1 MLPQLSVNTGEDG
14 RDIFQ
19 GMVHLALHAKRIYIA
34 KDSTM
39 VLVNRELF
47 VLIRI
52 VASFVTASALIF
64 FTSSL
69 SGEDLFK
76 NNNEIK
82 QLDVLS
88 AEIRAE
94 LVDGI
99 QQRINQLG
107 EVPEKNP
114 FRKFYCVEL
123 AKEVHELSD
132 LTEKQRMLFD
142 NYNVRS
148 FEVQLR
154 RMMEYT
160 NNSDVKSLMDELE
173 IVKRELRNSANL
185 IDKRKSKLIRQRTA
199 YIVLFVIF
207 WIVLYLYYSR
217 GIIFKKGDAD

>member
-1 MLPQLSVNTGEDG
+1 M
-14 RDIFQ
+14 I
-19 GMVHLALHAKRIYIA
+19 
-34 KDSTM
+34 
-39 VLVNRELF
+39 LVKRELF

-52 VASFVTASALIF
+52 VASFLTASALIF

-69 SGEDLFK
+69 SGEDLIK

-82 QLDVLS
+82 RL
-88 AEIRAE
+88 EILRGDIKAE
-94 LVDGI
+94 LDEGI
-99 QQRINQLG
+99 KNRIALLG
-107 EVPEKNP
+107 EVPQKNP

-123 AKEVHELSD
+123 AKEIHDLSD

-148 FEVQLR
+148 FEIQLK
-154 RMMEYT
+154 RMMEHT
-160 NNSDVKSLMDELE
+160 KNSEVKSLMDELE

-185 IDKRKSKLIRQRTA
+185 IEKRKSKLNRQRTA

-217 GIIFKKGDAD
+217 GIIFRKGDTD